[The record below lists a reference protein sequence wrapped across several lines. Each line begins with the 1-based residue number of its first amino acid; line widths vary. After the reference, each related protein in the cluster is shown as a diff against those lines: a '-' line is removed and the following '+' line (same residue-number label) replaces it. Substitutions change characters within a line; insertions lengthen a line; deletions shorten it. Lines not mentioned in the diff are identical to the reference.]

1 MTYLS
6 KPGTQATRIIEP
18 VLTQTIL
25 IPNAQHTD
33 DWSRPDTKGVSFEV
47 LMKRSWRLK
56 HGFLCASLYI
66 RFAAFYCSPNPNL
79 TPNLN
84 PNLTFIDSFQPAF
97 VPRNAQHSDDLS
109 HSIVMLCFGLRT
121 CCLTS
126 ACQFQLFSQ
135 IVLFYQYT
143 KCLIWHFL
151 DPQAA

>member
-18 VLTQTIL
+18 VLTQSIL

-33 DWSRPDTKGVSFEV
+33 DWSRPDTKGTPLRPYEA
-47 LMKRSWRLK
+47 LLEI
-56 HGFLCASLYI
+56 LCASLFI

-97 VPRNAQHSDDLS
+97 VPRNAQHSGDLS
-109 HSIVMLCFGLRT
+109 HSVVMLCFGLRT

-126 ACQFQLFSQ
+126 ECQFQLFYQ
-135 IVLFYQYT
+135 MLLFYQYT
-143 KCLIWHFL
+143 TCLIWHFL